1 MSFMSSPLTVNRQ
14 LVCDTP
20 QGCASGHCLMDDYL
34 GILQL
39 GYFSDSVKTCTDEG
53 N

>member
-1 MSFMSSPLTVNRQ
+1 MSSMSPPSTVNRQ

-20 QGCASGHCLMDDYL
+20 QGCASGHFLMDEYL

-39 GYFSDSVKTCTDEG
+39 GYFSDSENICG
-53 N
+53 